1 MIYMTCFWMHNTERQ
16 NLVTQ
21 YHAWHLGLL
30 HRKLT
35 SSATKLSHQEDGTDL
50 TTEALNLAG

>member
-1 MIYMTCFWMHNTERQ
+1 MHDTERQ

-21 YHAWHLGLL
+21 HHAWHLGLL
-30 HRKLT
+30 YRKLT